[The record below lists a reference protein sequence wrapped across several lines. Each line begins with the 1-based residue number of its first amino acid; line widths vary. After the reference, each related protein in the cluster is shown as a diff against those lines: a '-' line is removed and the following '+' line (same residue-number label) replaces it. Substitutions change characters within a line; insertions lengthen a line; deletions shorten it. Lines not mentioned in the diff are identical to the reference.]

1 MLIRV
6 AILLQAL
13 LWASAHSAGPD
24 VPPASGASVLDGRWH
39 LGDRSLLVAEF
50 EGPAASYAE
59 TALANLDRNERR
71 FGGDALRIRYSLDLG
86 KWYAKARYG
95 RTDDTIRTGSEFDQ
109 VLGSDRTEVIVG
121 RSFSGG
127 SSRF

>member
-24 VPPASGASVLDGRWH
+24 VPPASD
-39 LGDRSLLVAEF
+39 
-50 EGPAASYAE
+50 AE
-59 TALANLDRNERR
+59 TALAKLDRNERR